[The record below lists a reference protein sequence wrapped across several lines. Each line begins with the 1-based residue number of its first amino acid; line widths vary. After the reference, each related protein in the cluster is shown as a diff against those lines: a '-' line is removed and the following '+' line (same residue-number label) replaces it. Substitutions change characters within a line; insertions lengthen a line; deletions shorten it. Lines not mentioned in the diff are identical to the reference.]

1 MSFLRRAREY
11 AGSLIIRAG
20 VRVGG
25 WKPFEGTFDFEE
37 EGSEAPDPLHEEESV
52 AMGVSITAEAASM
65 ISKPT
70 PKPQVSPR
78 PPLRGSLAARAH
90 EERRNR

>member
-1 MSFLRRAREY
+1 M
-11 AGSLIIRAG
+11 GSLIIRAG

-25 WKPFEGTFDFEE
+25 WKPFEGKFDFEE
-37 EGSEAPDPLHEEESV
+37 EGTEAPDPLHEQEEV
-52 AMGVSITAEAASM
+52 GAVGVQITAEAAAMLSQP
-65 ISKPT
+65 SV
-70 PKPQVSPR
+70 KPQVSPR